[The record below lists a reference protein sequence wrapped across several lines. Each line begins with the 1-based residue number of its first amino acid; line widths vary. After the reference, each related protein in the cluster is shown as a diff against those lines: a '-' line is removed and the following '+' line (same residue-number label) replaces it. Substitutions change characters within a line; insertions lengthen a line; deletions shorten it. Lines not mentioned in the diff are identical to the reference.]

1 MNIAIIGLGKIGL
14 PIATYLA
21 YKGNQVIGSDKNLAT
36 VNLINQ
42 GIEPFP
48 EEENL
53 QEWLHHSVM
62 SGKMRAV
69 QDNSLATSQSKVVLV
84 AVPLIVDQYG
94 NPDFSILDNVTQD
107 IALGLKPGHLV
118 VYETTLPIGTTRE
131 RFLPMLERSSGLVV
145 GVDFNLAFSPERV
158 LTGRV
163 FKDLERY
170 PKIVGGVTKSCT
182 IAAGEFYA
190 KVIEFEH
197 REDLPRPNGVWA
209 MDSCDSAEFVKIAET
224 TYRDVNIGLANQFA
238 VFAHS
243 KGIRIH
249 DVILAAN
256 SQPFSHIHDPGIS
269 VGGHCI
275 PVYPQFYLHSDSEAT
290 IVRAARET
298 NLGMPRHYVDQL
310 ERILGKL
317 HERDIL
323 ILGATYREK
332 VKETIFSGSIELVR
346 LLRERGANVFVAD
359 PLMTDSELLELGFNP
374 EYQIEGI
381 EAVVLHT
388 KHQSFKEMDFS
399 KFINLKTV
407 IDGRNFFESGFF
419 PSDVFDF
426 R

>member
-14 PIATYLA
+14 PLA
-21 YKGNQVIGSDKNLAT
+21 IYFAHRGNQVIGSDKNLAT

-53 QEWLHHSVM
+53 QEWLHHSVV
-62 SGKMRAV
+62 SGKMKAV
-69 QDNSLATSQSKVVLV
+69 QDNLLATSQSNVVLV
-84 AVPLIVDQYG
+84 AVPLIVDQFG
-94 NPDFSILDNVTQD
+94 NPDFSILDSVTQD

-118 VYETTLPIGTTRE
+118 IYETTLPIGTTRE
-131 RFLPMLERSSGLVV
+131 RFLPMLEKLSGLLV

-170 PKIVGGVTKSCT
+170 PKIVGGVTQSCT
-182 IAAGEFYA
+182 NAASQFYE
-190 KVIEFEH
+190 KVIEFEN
-197 REDLPRPNGVWA
+197 RKDLPRPNGVWA
-209 MDSCDSAEFVKIAET
+209 MDSSDSAEFVKIAET

-238 VFAHS
+238 MFAHS
-243 KGIRIH
+243 KGLGIH
-249 DVILAAN
+249 EIILAAN
-256 SQPFSHIHDPGIS
+256 SQPYSHIHDPGIS

-275 PVYPQFYLHSDSEAT
+275 PVYPQFYLHSHSDAT
-290 IVRAARET
+290 IVRAARDT
-298 NLGMPRHYVDQL
+298 NSGMPRHYVDQL
-310 ERILGKL
+310 ELILGTL

-359 PLMTDSELLELGFNP
+359 PLMTNSELLELGFNP
-374 EYQIEGI
+374 EYQIDRI
-381 EAVVLHT
+381 EALVLHT
-388 KHQSFKEMDFS
+388 KHQSFKEINFS
-399 KFINLKTV
+399 KFANLKTV

-419 PSDVFDF
+419 PTDVINFK
-426 R
+426 